1 MISKL
6 YLRSEKCN
14 FFIFPLLKWPMQPN
28 IRLSILDQSPIRHN
42 SNAPAALQETIRL
55 AKLADR
61 LGYTRYWLSEHH
73 NTITLAGA
81 SPEILIARLA
91 AETTH
96 IRVGS
101 GGIML
106 PNHSTLKVAEDF
118 RLLEALYP
126 GRIDL
131 GLGRAP
137 GGDRLTAQLLN
148 PTNTFDPQEYIQQI
162 RDLDAF
168 LADTPAPGN
177 YEGKVRAIPRIDTR
191 PDLWMLTSSGES
203 AYLAAHF
210 GMALCYAQFINPV
223 GGAAAI
229 RAYRDRFRPSPSLP
243 EPRASVGIFAFC
255 SENPQKVEETRALID
270 YRLLGFEKGRYDEIP
285 TYAAASAYAYTPA
298 EWQRVLSNRSRTA
311 IGTPGEV
318 RENLESL
325 AQEFDVDEIVISTFT
340 EHAEDRF
347 SSYEL
352 LAELFDL
359 EGTSPESTAAKN
371 PSKTEPATE
380 VSRRSIT

>member
-1 MISKL
+1 MA
-6 YLRSEKCN
+6 
-14 FFIFPLLKWPMQPN
+14 N
-28 IRLSILDQSPIRHN
+28 IQLSVLDQSPIRLN
-42 SNAPAALQETIRL
+42 SSAPAALQETIRL
-55 AKLADR
+55 ARLTDR

-91 AETTH
+91 AETNR

-137 GGDRLTAQLLN
+137 GGDRLTAHLLN
-148 PTNTFDPQEYIQQI
+148 PANTFDPQEYIRQI
-162 RDLDAF
+162 RDLYAF
-168 LADTPAPGN
+168 LADTPGPGN
-177 YEGKVRAIPRIDTR
+177 YEGKIRAIPQIDTQ

-210 GMALCYAQFINPV
+210 GMALCYAQFINSV
-223 GGAAAI
+223 GGAAAV
-229 RAYRDRFRPSPSLP
+229 REYRDRFSPSSHLP
-243 EPRASVGIFAFC
+243 QPKASVGIFAFC
-255 SENPQKVEETRALID
+255 SDDPQKVDETRALID

-285 TYAAASAYAYTPA
+285 TYAAAAAYHYSPE
-298 EWQRVLSNRSRTA
+298 EWQRVLFNRRRTV
-311 IGTPGEV
+311 IGSPEEV
-318 RENLESL
+318 KEKLEQL
-325 AQEFDVDEIVISTFT
+325 AAEFDVDEIVISTFT
-340 EHAEDRF
+340 EHAEDRLH
-347 SSYEL
+347 SYEW
-352 LAELFDL
+352 LAALFGL
-359 EGTSPESTAAKN
+359 ESASGTALDSAVGESPDSAVGATDKTKPAA
-371 PSKTEPATE
+371 
-380 VSRRSIT
+380 VISRRSNT

>member
-1 MISKL
+1 MPT
-6 YLRSEKCN
+6 
-14 FFIFPLLKWPMQPN
+14 FIG
-28 IRLSILDQSPIRHN
+28 LSILDQSPIRHHG
-42 SNAPAALQETIRL
+42 NAPAALQETIRL
-55 AKLADR
+55 ARLADR

-148 PTNTFDPQEYIQQI
+148 PSNTFDPKEYIQQI
-162 RDLDAF
+162 KDLHSF
-168 LADTPAPGN
+168 LADAPTPGN
-177 YEGKVRAIPRIDTR
+177 YEGKVRAIPQIDTQ
-191 PDLWMLTSSGES
+191 PELWMLTSSGES
-203 AYLAAHF
+203 AFLAAHF
-210 GMALCYAQFINPV
+210 GMALSFAQFINPV
-223 GGAAAI
+223 GGPAAV
-229 RAYRDRFRPSPSLP
+229 RAYRERFRPSPLLS
-243 EPRASVGIFAFC
+243 EPKASVGIFAFC
-255 SENPQKVEETRALID
+255 SEDQEKVGQIRAIVD
-270 YRLLGFEKGRYDEIP
+270 YRLLSFEKGRYDEIP
-285 TYAAASAYAYTPA
+285 TYAVASAYSYSPA
-298 EWQRVLSNRSRTA
+298 EWQRVLYNRQRTA
-311 IGTPGEV
+311 IGTPGQV
-318 RENLESL
+318 KTKLINL
-325 AQEFDVDEIVISTFT
+325 AAEFMVDEMVVSTFT
-340 EHAEDRF
+340 EHADDRMH
-347 SSYEL
+347 SYEL
-352 LAELFDL
+352 LAAAFGL
-359 EGTSPESTAAKN
+359 ETRVTTKPAA
-371 PSKTEPATE
+371 E

>member
-1 MISKL
+1 MISNL
-6 YLRSEKCN
+6 YLVLEKCN
-14 FFIFPLLKWPMQPN
+14 FFISPLLDWPMQPN

-42 SNAPAALQETIRL
+42 SDAPAALQETIRL

-91 AETTH
+91 AETTR
-96 IRVGS
+96 IRIGS

-137 GGDRLTAQLLN
+137 GGDRLTAHLLN
-148 PTNTFDPQEYIQQI
+148 PTNTFDPNEYIRQI
-162 RDLDAF
+162 RDLYAF
-168 LADTPAPGN
+168 LADTPSPGN
-177 YEGKVRAIPRIDTR
+177 YEGKIRAIPRIDTQ

-203 AYLAAHF
+203 AHLAAHF

-229 RAYRDRFRPSPSLP
+229 RTYREGFKPSPALP
-243 EPRASVGIFAFC
+243 HPQAAVGIFAFC
-255 SENPQKVEETRALID
+255 SEDSVKVEETQALID
-270 YRLLGFEKGRYDEIP
+270 YRMLGFEKGRYDEIP

-298 EWQRVLSNRSRTA
+298 ERERILANRARTV
-311 IGTPGEV
+311 IGTPDVV
-318 RENLESL
+318 RTKFEDL
-325 AQEFDVDEIVISTFT
+325 AREFDVDEIVISTFT
-340 EHAEDRF
+340 GHAEDRMH
-347 SSYEL
+347 SYEL
-352 LAELFDL
+352 LADIFGLNAARP
-359 EGTSPESTAAKN
+359 SPKA
-371 PSKTEPATE
+371 EPATE
-380 VSRRSIT
+380 FSRRSIT

>member
-1 MISKL
+1 MISNI

-42 SNAPAALQETIRL
+42 SDAPAALQETIRL
-55 AKLADR
+55 AELADR
-61 LGYTRYWLSEHH
+61 LGYTRYWLSEHQ

-91 AETTH
+91 AETSR

-106 PNHSTLKVAEDF
+106 PNHSTLKVAENF

-137 GGDRLTAQLLN
+137 GGDRLTSQLLN
-148 PTNTFDPQEYIQQI
+148 PSNTFDPQDYIRQI
-162 RDLDAF
+162 RDLEAC
-168 LADTPAPGN
+168 LTDTPTPGT
-177 YEGKVRAIPRIDTR
+177 YEGKIRAIPKIDTR
-191 PDLWMLTSSGES
+191 PELWMLTSSGES

-210 GMALCYAQFINPV
+210 GMALSFAQFINPV
-223 GGAAAI
+223 GGPAAV
-229 RAYRDRFRPSPSLP
+229 RAYKERFRPSATLA
-243 EPRASVGIFAFC
+243 EPKASVGIFAFC
-255 SENPQKVEETRALID
+255 SEDPQKAEEIQALVD

-285 TYAAASAYAYTPA
+285 TIAAA
-298 EWQRVLSNRSRTA
+298 
-311 IGTPGEV
+311 
-318 RENLESL
+318 
-325 AQEFDVDEIVISTFT
+325 
-340 EHAEDRF
+340 
-347 SSYEL
+347 
-352 LAELFDL
+352 
-359 EGTSPESTAAKN
+359 
-371 PSKTEPATE
+371 
-380 VSRRSIT
+380 

>member
-1 MISKL
+1 MISNL
-6 YLRSEKCN
+6 CLQFEKCN

-28 IRLSILDQSPIRHN
+28 IRLSVLDQSPIRLN
-42 SNAPAALQETIRL
+42 SDAPAALQETIRL
-55 AKLADR
+55 ARLADR

-148 PTNTFDPQEYIQQI
+148 PSNTFDPQEYIRQI
-162 RDLDAF
+162 TDLEAF
-168 LADTPAPGN
+168 LSDASTPGTMH
-177 YEGKVRAIPRIDTR
+177 GKIRAIPRIDTR
-191 PDLWMLTSSGES
+191 PELWMLTSSGES

-210 GMALCYAQFINPV
+210 GMALSFAQFINPV
-223 GGAAAI
+223 GGPAAI
-229 RAYRDRFRPSPSLP
+229 KAYKERFRPSAQLASP
-243 EPRASVGIFAFC
+243 EASAGIFAFC
-255 SENPQKVEETRALID
+255 SADPQKVKEVQAVMD
-270 YRLLGFEKGRYDEIP
+270 FRLLNFEK
-285 TYAAASAYAYTPA
+285 
-298 EWQRVLSNRSRTA
+298 
-311 IGTPGEV
+311 
-318 RENLESL
+318 
-325 AQEFDVDEIVISTFT
+325 
-340 EHAEDRF
+340 
-347 SSYEL
+347 
-352 LAELFDL
+352 
-359 EGTSPESTAAKN
+359 
-371 PSKTEPATE
+371 
-380 VSRRSIT
+380 

>member
-1 MISKL
+1 
-6 YLRSEKCN
+6 
-14 FFIFPLLKWPMQPN
+14 MQPN
-28 IRLSILDQSPIRHN
+28 IRLSVLDQSPIRYN
-42 SNAPAALQETIRL
+42 SNAPVALQETILL

-61 LGYTRYWLSEHH
+61 LGYARYWLSEHH

-91 AETTH
+91 AETSR

-148 PTNTFDPQEYIQQI
+148 PTNTFDPHEYIRQI
-162 RDLDAF
+162 RDLHAF
-168 LADTPAPGN
+168 LTDTPAPGN
-177 YEGKVRAIPRIDTR
+177 FEGKITAIPRIDTQ
-191 PDLWMLTSSGES
+191 PDLWILTSSGES
-203 AYLAAHF
+203 AQLAAHF
-210 GMALCYAQFINPV
+210 GMGLCYAQFINPV

-229 RAYRDRFRPSPSLP
+229 RAYRERFRPSPTLP
-243 EPRASVGIFAFC
+243 EPKASFGIFAFC
-255 SENPQKVEETRALID
+255 SEDPLKVEETRALID
-270 YRLLGFEKGRYDEIP
+270 YRLLGFEKGRYDEFP

-298 EWQRVLSNRSRTA
+298 EWQRVLSNRARTA
-311 IGTPGEV
+311 IGTPDEV
-318 RENLESL
+318 REKLEGL
-325 AQEFDVDEIVISTFT
+325 AKELEVDEIVISTFT
-340 EHAEDRF
+340 EHAEDRMR
-347 SSYEL
+347 SYEL
-352 LAELFDL
+352 LAELFGL
-359 EGTSPESTAAKN
+359 QGGSPKAGQPPKE
-371 PSKTEPATE
+371 EPATE
-380 VSRRSIT
+380 LSRRSIT

>member
-1 MISKL
+1 MAKKL
-6 YLRSEKCN
+6 
-14 FFIFPLLKWPMQPN
+14 
-28 IRLSILDQSPIRHN
+28 RLSVLDQSPIRKDGD
-42 SNAPAALQETIRL
+42 APAALQETIRL
-55 AKLADR
+55 ARLADR

-91 AETTH
+91 AETKD
-96 IRVGS
+96 IRLGS

-137 GGDRLTAQLLN
+137 GGDRLTSQLLN
-148 PTNTFDPQEYIQQI
+148 PANTFDPQEYISQI
-162 RDLDAF
+162 RDLHAF
-168 LADTPAPGN
+168 LSDTPAPGN
-177 YEGKVRAIPRIDTR
+177 FEGKIRAIPRIATQ
-191 PDLWMLTSSGES
+191 PELWMLTSSGES

-210 GMALCYAQFINPV
+210 GMSLCYAQFINPV

-229 RAYRDRFRPSPSLP
+229 RAYRDRFKPSTFLD

-255 SENPQKVEETRALID
+255 SEDPRKVEETQAVID

-285 TYAAASAYAYTPA
+285 TYAAASAYSYTPV
-298 EWQRVLSNRSRTA
+298 EWQRVLYNRQRTA
-311 IGTPGEV
+311 IGTPEQLKDKLEGLV
-318 RENLESL
+318 REFEV
-325 AQEFDVDEIVISTFT
+325 EEIVVSTFT
-340 EHAEDRF
+340 ERVEDRLH
-347 SSYEL
+347 SYEL
-352 LAELFDL
+352 LAELFGL
-359 EGTSPESTAAKN
+359 ERYESRTHQAIVK
-371 PSKTEPATE
+371 
-380 VSRRSIT
+380 

>member
-1 MISKL
+1 
-6 YLRSEKCN
+6 
-14 FFIFPLLKWPMQPN
+14 
-28 IRLSILDQSPIRHN
+28 LDQSPIRHKG
-42 SNAPAALQETIRL
+42 NAPAALQETIRL

-73 NTITLAGA
+73 NTSTLAGA

-91 AETTH
+91 AETSN

-148 PTNTFDPQEYIQQI
+148 PSNTFDPQEYVRQI
-162 RDLDAF
+162 RDLYAF
-168 LADTPAPGN
+168 LGDTPAPGN
-177 YEGKVRAIPRIDTR
+177 YEGKVRAIPQIDTQ
-191 PDLWMLTSSGES
+191 PELWMLTSSGES

-210 GMALCYAQFINPV
+210 GMALSFAQFINPI
-223 GGAAAI
+223 GGAEAI
-229 RAYRDRFRPSPSLP
+229 RAYRDRFKPSATLG
-243 EPRASVGIFAFC
+243 EPKASIGIFAFC
-255 SENPQKVEETRALID
+255 SEDTHTVEETQALID

-285 TYAAASAYAYTPA
+285 TYAAASAYDYTPA
-298 EWQRVLSNRSRTA
+298 EWQRVLHNRQRTA
-311 IGTPGEV
+311 IGTPDQVKEKL
-318 RENLESL
+318 ENLAREC
-325 AQEFDVDEIVISTFT
+325 DVEEIVVSTFT
-340 EHAEDRF
+340 ERSEDRLR
-347 SSYEL
+347 SYEL
-352 LAELFDL
+352 LSTLFGLDRGQQKDRRL
-359 EGTSPESTAAKN
+359 SPAAGPVPEK
-371 PSKTEPATE
+371 
-380 VSRRSIT
+380 

>member
-1 MISKL
+1 MMS
-6 YLRSEKCN
+6 S
-14 FFIFPLLKWPMQPN
+14 P
-28 IRLSILDQSPIRHN
+28 IRLSVLDQSPIRQN
-42 SNAPAALQETIRL
+42 SDAPAALQETIRL
-55 AKLADR
+55 ARLADR

-91 AETTH
+91 AETTR

-148 PTNTFDPQEYIQQI
+148 PSNSFDPQEYIRQI
-162 RDLDAF
+162 RDLQAF

-177 YEGKVRAIPRIDTR
+177 HEGKIRAIPRIDTQ

-223 GGAAAI
+223 GGPAAI
-229 RAYRDRFRPSPSLP
+229 RSYRNRFRPSPILP
-243 EPRASVGIFAFC
+243 EPQASVGIFAFC
-255 SENPQKVEETRALID
+255 SEDPQKVEETRALID

-285 TYAAASAYAYTPA
+285 TFAAASAYAYTPA
-298 EWQRVLSNRSRTA
+298 EWQRVLFNRSRTA
-311 IGTPGEV
+311 FGTPEQV
-318 RENLESL
+318 KEKLEDL
-325 AQEFDVDEIVISTFT
+325 ANEFDVAEIVISTFT
-340 EHAEDRF
+340 EHAEDRLR
-347 SSYEL
+347 SYEL
-352 LAELFDL
+352 LASMFGLD
-359 EGTSPESTAAKN
+359 EGPKPAEGPTTK
-371 PSKTEPATE
+371 PATE
-380 VSRRSIT
+380 FSRRSIT

>member
-1 MISKL
+1 MISNL
-6 YLRSEKCN
+6 CLQFEKCN

-28 IRLSILDQSPIRHN
+28 IRLSVLDQSPIRLN
-42 SNAPAALQETIRL
+42 SDAPAALQETIRL
-55 AKLADR
+55 ARLADR

-73 NTITLAGA
+73 NTTTLAGA

-148 PTNTFDPQEYIQQI
+148 PANSFDPQEYIKQI
-162 RDLDAF
+162 RDLQAF
-168 LADTPAPGN
+168 LGDTPAPGN
-177 YEGKVRAIPRIDTR
+177 YEGKVRAIPQIDTR
-191 PDLWMLTSSGES
+191 PELWMLTSSGES

-210 GMALCYAQFINPV
+210 GMALCYAQFINPI
-223 GGAAAI
+223 GGAAAVQ
-229 RAYRDRFRPSPSLP
+229 AYRDRFKPYPLLP
-243 EPRASVGIFAFC
+243 EPQASVAIFAFC
-255 SENPQKVEETRALID
+255 SEDPQKVEQTQALID

-285 TYAAASAYAYTPA
+285 TYAAASAYTYTPA
-298 EWQRVLSNRSRTA
+298 EWQRVLFNRSRTA
-311 IGTPGEV
+311 IGQPKQVKEK
-318 RENLESL
+318 LEGL
-325 AQEFDVDEIVISTFT
+325 AQDFGVDEIVISTFT
-340 EHAEDRF
+340 EHAEDRLH
-347 SSYEL
+347 SYEL
-352 LAELFDL
+352 LATLFRLD
-359 EGTSPESTAAKN
+359 AQ
-371 PSKTEPATE
+371 KTKPATE
-380 VSRRSIT
+380 PSRRSFT